1 MVVKPLG
8 RAAAGAGNPA
18 VFRNPSSAPAKR
30 NPTAACTAVRHK
42 ELAPL
47 FSCSQHVSD
56 DILKLIIL
64 MKMTLFFFSL
74 AENKQKRIKKKKKT
88 AKHTTVLQ
96 DKALI

>member
-18 VFRNPSSAPAKR
+18 VFGNPSSAPAKR
-30 NPTAACTAVRHK
+30 NPTAACTAARHK

-56 DILKLIIL
+56 DILELIIL
-64 MKMTLFFFSL
+64 MKMTFFFFL
-74 AENKQKRIKKKKKT
+74 AENKQKRIKKKKKQQNT
-88 AKHTTVLQ
+88 PLFFKT
-96 DKALI
+96 KR

>member
-18 VFRNPSSAPAKR
+18 VFGNPSSAPAKR

-56 DILKLIIL
+56 DILELIIL

-74 AENKQKRIKKKKKT
+74 AENKQKRIKKKKKQQNT
-88 AKHTTVLQ
+88 PLFFKT
-96 DKALI
+96 KR

>member
-30 NPTAACTAVRHK
+30 NPTAACTAVWHK

-56 DILKLIIL
+56 DILELIIL
-64 MKMTLFFFSL
+64 MKMTLFFSL
-74 AENKQKRIKKKKKT
+74 AENKQKRIKKKNKT